1 MDGETYRELV
11 RLDQAHWVHPLNH
24 PAVQEMPIVYER
36 GDGIYLFGA
45 DGKRYIDALSGLWNV
60 AVGHGRTEL
69 ADAAAE
75 QMRRLGFNSNYAGY
89 ANEPAIRLA
98 AKLLDLAYDN
108 MSGVFL
114 ANTGSDSN
122 ETNFKAAR
130 FYWEFNGKPEK
141 NKIISR
147 AWGYHGTT
155 LGAMSATGMTVYW
168 DNFEPRNPE
177 IVAARREEACQ
188 APSCR
193 MNGQCNGC
201 LDAIVETI
209 ERLGPARVAAV
220 LSEPVQG
227 AGGVFPPEA
236 DYFPRL
242 RELCDHYEILLIA
255 DEVITGFGRTGTWFA
270 LDHWGV
276 QPDLVSVSK
285 AITSGYLPFGAA
297 IWSQK
302 VHETIA
308 KTDPN
313 RKFMHAYTTS
323 GHPVGS
329 AVALRNL
336 QIIEDERLV
345 ENAAKRGAQLL
356 AGLQSLAEMPH
367 VGHVRGLG
375 LMCAFELLRDPE
387 NETRFDAGLMMGA
400 KLIEAM
406 KERGLVSRF
415 RNDHVVFAP
424 PLIVS
429 AQQVDDM
436 LEIIRESVKAVTAGV

>member
-1 MDGETYRELV
+1 MDQRTYQELV
-11 RLDQAHWVHPLNH
+11 ELDNAHWVHPLNH
-24 PAVQEMPIVYER
+24 PAAQGEPILYER
-36 GDGIYLFGA
+36 GEGIYLFAA
-45 DGKRYIDALSGLWNV
+45 DGRRYIDGLSGLWNV
-60 AVGHGRTEL
+60 AVGHGRAEL

-75 QMRRLGFNSNYAGY
+75 QMRKVGFNSNYAGY
-89 ANEPAIRLA
+89 TNEPAIRLA
-98 AKLLDLAYDN
+98 AKLADLAYDN

-114 ANTGSDSN
+114 SNTGSDTN

-168 DNFEPRNPE
+168 DHFEPRNPE
-177 IVAARREEACQ
+177 IVAARREGACD

-209 ERLGPARVAAV
+209 ERLGPDQVAAII
-220 LSEPVQG
+220 SEPVQG
-227 AGGVFPPEA
+227 AGGVFPPED
-236 DYFPRL
+236 DYFPKL
-242 RELCDHYEILLIA
+242 REICDRYEILLIA
-255 DEVITGFGRTGTWFA
+255 DEVITGFGRTGKWFG

-276 QPDLVSVSK
+276 QPDMISVSK
-285 AITSGYLPFGAA
+285 AITSGYVPFGAA
-297 IWSQK
+297 IWSKK

-308 KTDPN
+308 QTDPN

-336 QIIEDERLV
+336 QIIEDEKLV
-345 ENAAKRGAQLL
+345 ENAAARGAQLL
-356 AGLQSLAEMPH
+356 GGLQALAETAH

-375 LMCAFELLRDPE
+375 LMCAFELLQDPE
-387 NETRFDAGLMMGA
+387 SETRFEAGLMMGA
-400 KLIEAM
+400 KMVEAM
-406 KERGLVSRF
+406 KARGLVTRF
-415 RNDHVVFAP
+415 RNDHLVFAP
-424 PLIVS
+424 PLVIS
-429 AQQVDDM
+429 EPQVDEM
-436 LEIIRESVKAVTAGV
+436 LEIIRDSLKEVTAGL